1 METVKDR
8 VKALCQNEGISISE
22 LEKRLDIG
30 NGTIG
35 KWNYSKPSAEIL
47 AKVAGYFSCSSEYL
61 LTGNELENLS
71 ILTLKDKQEI
81 DLILMFRK
89 LDDISQYYFMG
100 QIATIVREYERTK
113 PSEEDAPESSTSKVG

>member
-89 LDDISQYYFMG
+89 LDDVSKYYFMG
-100 QIATIVREYERTK
+100 QIATIVRDFENPNK
-113 PSEEDAPESSTSKVG
+113 K